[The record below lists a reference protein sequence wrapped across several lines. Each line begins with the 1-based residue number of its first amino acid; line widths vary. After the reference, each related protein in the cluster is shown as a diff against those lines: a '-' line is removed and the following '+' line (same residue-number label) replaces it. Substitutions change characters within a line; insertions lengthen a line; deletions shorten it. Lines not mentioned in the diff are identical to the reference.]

1 MRYLPQELDSYRKD
15 IVRFAWTHLK
25 SDTSLTKLWAYVC
38 MSRFIASYP
47 CPSKIV
53 IQVFTALLR
62 IHAPETRYYVN
73 KALDI
78 LIPSLPKRLPNEHH
92 RYSAWLKWT
101 KKILTEEGHQLP
113 LAIHIYAA
121 LIRHAPLFYPSRL
134 QFIPAMIN
142 NLNKIG
148 LSSARSVEHRRLAL
162 QMAELIVAWDK
173 QAQYE
178 HNQSTEEKRME
189 VDGSNSVD
197 SVATSTSS
205 AVAAAVDGSG
215 TPVPAPVGG
224 VEMSESPSKRQ
235 ALQPMA
241 VDETSPADTA
251 AAAGASPAGPQAN
264 GVPSASVNPWL
275 SIDSTGSS
283 PQLVELLLTFLF
295 RLALM
300 TCDAPETRTLSKR
313 CTKLV
318 RSSMELWKDAQADV
332 KLTVIDKILSNAP
345 PSHDMT
351 LLYTTAYELVS
362 ATLQFAPAAYIV
374 QQQNILFIDKL
385 LTATITSAKLM
396 TPALRDGVVDTLTH
410 VSQHYPMRD
419 VTTSGELSKMYK
431 TLRDIVASALKQL
444 DKQPSLFIHMS
455 LLGAINQT
463 YPAFVLQHMQLV
475 IKALAK
481 LTRDVLTRQQQ
492 LIQHQQALV
501 THRATVPLTQEE
513 KMKTLLISDALRK
526 CLALTYQHINQLG
539 EGKKVFLSSVTLLIE
554 KSNDMA
560 LLSDLSKQLEQWMWN
575 DQAMTPKEK
584 CLLLLKMTS
593 REREK
598 GYHDILNSVLNT
610 TLLLFRERRYEWL
623 PRLQRAFFVGLRADD
638 AQMRAQFQA
647 LLISSL
653 QATLPDRLYYIL
665 VTQDWEVMSDSYWPG
680 VCVMLLL
687 NAIKPDDP
695 LLLKPGMARLPSFD
709 YHWHDGSSKGGSGR
723 RTGEGVRFNRREKEG
738 EQSKK
743 RSFSKAFGEQQEAEA
758 TKAREE
764 ERKEDDKTT
773 KPAAPST
780 LLLPELTRSG
790 LLSAYTDWLHAYGNA
805 QTRDMVDALSDLSY
819 YAIPIAHELFV
830 ALFSSGWSHLTP
842 QQRTEIAP
850 AVSSLLAKPWQTR
863 YEYEGWNRS
872 LDRIH
877 PMQTLLAAVHAA
889 KPPIYVA
896 AEVVRYAGKMFNGW
910 HTAVE
915 LLEDRMANASLES
928 SFSALTLVTPVNEP
942 VPPPPTSASTG
953 VATAD
958 ALCQLYRELNE
969 DDLWYGVW
977 RHRCSSEWSVA
988 ALSQCQFGAWQRA
1001 QDGLYSAMQRHAHD
1015 ALLELPSHKHEEA
1028 MWESEWVNAARHL
1041 NQWEVIKDFAHHTGM
1056 VELQM
1061 DAVWRLGEFNTL
1073 KELVSRYKDSD
1084 VVSGRLFNLYH
1095 LLHERKTTTDDISKL
1110 IDHTVQSSVL
1120 REWQSLPPII
1130 TQTHLPLLQKAQRI
1144 TELIESTTALDDI
1157 SKAARQQSL
1166 PNFKNLISTWRE
1178 RTPNKWSANTTHNH
1192 TAAVTYSP
1200 PAPRLV
1206 CVALNQGAV
1215 PDVHHPRTP
1224 TSTTRT
1230 VC

>member
-1 MRYLPQELDSYRKD
+1 MVVDSS
-15 IVRFAWTHLK
+15 T
-25 SDTSLTKLWAYVC
+25 
-38 MSRFIASYP
+38 
-47 CPSKIV
+47 
-53 IQVFTALLR
+53 
-62 IHAPETRYYVN
+62 
-73 KALDI
+73 
-78 LIPSLPKRLPNEHH
+78 
-92 RYSAWLKWT
+92 
-101 KKILTEEGHQLP
+101 
-113 LAIHIYAA
+113 
-121 LIRHAPLFYPSRL
+121 
-134 QFIPAMIN
+134 
-142 NLNKIG
+142 
-148 LSSARSVEHRRLAL
+148 SVE
-162 QMAELIVAWDK
+162 
-173 QAQYE
+173 
-178 HNQSTEEKRME
+178 S
-189 VDGSNSVD
+189 
-197 SVATSTSS
+197 
-205 AVAAAVDGSG
+205 
-215 TPVPAPVGG
+215 
-224 VEMSESPSKRQ
+224 
-235 ALQPMA
+235 
-241 VDETSPADTA
+241 A
-251 AAAGASPAGPQAN
+251 AAAAPAEAQAN
-264 GVPSASVNPWL
+264 GVVATPVNPWL

-300 TCDAPETRTLSKR
+300 TCDAPETRSLSKR
-313 CTKLV
+313 CVKLV
-318 RSSMELWKDAQADV
+318 RSSMELWKEAQADV
-332 KLTVIDKILSNAP
+332 KLTVIDKILGNAP

-351 LLYTTAYELVS
+351 LLYTTAYELVT
-362 ATLQFAPAAYIV
+362 ATLQFAPAAYITQSYNV
-374 QQQNILFIDKL
+374 LFVDKL
-385 LTATITSAKLM
+385 LTATITGTKLM

-410 VSQHYPMRD
+410 VSQHYPMRE
-419 VTTSGELSKMYK
+419 VSTSGELSKMYK
-431 TLRDIVASALKQL
+431 TLRDIVVSALKQL

-455 LLGAINQT
+455 LLGAINTT
-463 YPAFVLQHMQLV
+463 YPTFVQQHLQLV

-492 LIQHQQALV
+492 LIAHQQALL

-526 CLALTYQHINQLG
+526 CLTLTYQHINTLG
-539 EGKKVFLSSVTLLIE
+539 EGKKLFLSSVTLLIE

-560 LLSDLSKQLEQWMWN
+560 LLSELSKQLEQWMWN

-584 CLLLLKMTS
+584 SLLLLKMTS

-598 GYHDILNSVLNT
+598 GYHEILNSVLNT
-610 TLLLFRERRYEWL
+610 TLALFRERKHEWL

-638 AQMRAQFQA
+638 SQLRSQFQA

-680 VCVMLLL
+680 LCVMLML
-687 NAIKPDDP
+687 NAIKPDDS
-695 LLLKPGMARLPSFD
+695 LLPKQRMARLPSFD
-709 YHWHDGSSKGGSGR
+709 YNWNDGSSKGGTGR
-723 RTGEGVRFNRREKEG
+723 REGEGVRFNRREKDG

-743 RSFSKAFGEQQEAEA
+743 RSHSKAFGEQQEAETNK
-758 TKAREE
+758 TKDEEKKEE
-764 ERKEDDKTT
+764 ERTPV

-780 LLLPELTRSG
+780 LLVPELTRSG
-790 LLSAYTDWLHAYGNA
+790 LLSVYTDWLHAYGNA

-819 YAIPIAHELFV
+819 YSIPIAHELFI
-830 ALFSSGWSHLTP
+830 ALFSSAWSHLTP

-850 AVSSLLAKPWQTR
+850 AVSSLVAKPWQTR

-889 KPPIYVA
+889 KPPVYVS

-928 SFSALTLVTPVNEP
+928 SFSALTLVTPASEP
-942 VPPPPTSASTG
+942 VPPPPTAASTAVG
-953 VATAD
+953 TAD

-1001 QDGLYSAMQRHAHD
+1001 QDGLYSAMQRHTHD
-1015 ALLELPSHKHEEA
+1015 ALLELPSHRHEEA

-1056 VELQM
+1056 VELQL

-1073 KELVSRYKDSD
+1073 KELVGRYKDSD
-1084 VVSGRLFNLYH
+1084 VVIGKLFNLYH
-1095 LLHERKTTTDDISKL
+1095 LLHERKTATDDVAKL

-1144 TELIESTTALDDI
+1144 TELIESTTALEDI
-1157 SKAARQQSL
+1157 TKAARQQSM

-1178 RTPNKWSANTTHNH
+1178 RTPNKWHGSQAHTTQNH
-1192 TAAVTYSP
+1192 TAVVSYNWLTGCLCCP
-1200 PAPRLV
+1200 PV
-1206 CVALNQGAV
+1206 CLSVALSGRTSACGVTSCSGA
-1215 PDVHHPRTP
+1215 PTCSTSSRSRTP
-1224 TSTTRT
+1224 HLQTTAGTVSTTRRGPSSNWPPQHASSSCPQWHSPHSPSCSLSRHRRSHQT
-1230 VC
+1230 TRSTSCVSTCAPAYSRPQR